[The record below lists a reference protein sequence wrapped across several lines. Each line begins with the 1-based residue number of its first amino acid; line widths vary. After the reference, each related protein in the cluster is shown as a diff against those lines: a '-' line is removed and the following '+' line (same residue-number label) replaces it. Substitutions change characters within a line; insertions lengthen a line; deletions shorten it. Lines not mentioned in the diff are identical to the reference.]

1 MALRQTDV
9 ESTQH
14 PTASLAFGA
23 ASTKGACTR
32 WSSSG
37 CSNLD
42 GFSSPGDAEHDQ
54 YEIDQYVQELA
65 FKWRGFSM
73 QQEWHH
79 KTIKD
84 NLTDEKYDL
93 TGGYV
98 QSGYFFHKL
107 FPALPKAL
115 EVAARYAFVEEPN
128 ELDLAVDNDREEF
141 TLDANWFFT
150 GHNNRLTLDWSHL
163 SLDDNV
169 LNDKASE
176 KRARLQWDIS
186 F

>member
-93 TGGYV
+93 IGGYV
-98 QSGYFFHKL
+98 QSGYFFQINNLVWSVGRAMKTGYKDKL
-107 FPALPKAL
+107 K
-115 EVAARYAFVEEPN
+115 VEHSLAMLN
-128 ELDLAVDNDREEF
+128 ENDY
-141 TLDANWFFT
+141 
-150 GHNNRLTLDWSHL
+150 H
-163 SLDDNV
+163 
-169 LNDKASE
+169 
-176 KRARLQWDIS
+176 
-186 F
+186 